1 MHNRCTVDYDI
12 YSFWILLIL
21 KSYARSQPARKDAT
35 SQNLLRQSFIAY
47 SGAREEEHGRE
58 RQRGRERE
66 RHRERGRE
74 RGREGEKET
83 KRRRDE
89 ETKREEAKRRRE
101 KRRRDEERECQ
112 NPVPFKENYPPPRTY
127 HSLIGCSPSTQL
139 SSRERQSTWRE
150 NCPCTCADYLLL
162 RTQLSAPSCNGKCE
176 CGSPHSLK
184 IVTSLAYSRLSQNLT
199 LLPPRILPRVELS
212 SLVHCIVQPLQL
224 FPFMILLPTVRKL
237 NYSRDDTLSC
247 NSSPAASSRLQGCIG
262 RNGTHPSHFI
272 STFAI
277 KHLSFDQEIDWAPFF
292 LLTA

>member
-1 MHNRCTVDYDI
+1 MQRDEE
-12 YSFWILLIL
+12 
-21 KSYARSQPARKDAT
+21 R
-35 SQNLLRQSFIAY
+35 
-47 SGAREEEHGRE
+47 GAES
-58 RQRGRERE
+58 RGREQR
-66 RHRERGRE
+66 
-74 RGREGEKET
+74 
-83 KRRRDE
+83 
-89 ETKREEAKRRRE
+89 KRRRE
-101 KRRRDEERECQ
+101 RDKERECQ
-112 NPVPFKENYPPPRTY
+112 NPVPFKENYPLPRTC
-127 HSLIGCSPSTQL
+127 HSLIGCSPSAQL

-212 SLVHCIVQPLQL
+212 SLVHCIVQPLKL

-247 NSSPAASSRLQGCIG
+247 NSSPAACSRLQGSIG

>member
-1 MHNRCTVDYDI
+1 MQRDEE
-12 YSFWILLIL
+12 
-21 KSYARSQPARKDAT
+21 R
-35 SQNLLRQSFIAY
+35 
-47 SGAREEEHGRE
+47 GAES
-58 RQRGRERE
+58 RGREQR
-66 RHRERGRE
+66 
-74 RGREGEKET
+74 
-83 KRRRDE
+83 
-89 ETKREEAKRRRE
+89 KRRRE
-101 KRRRDEERECQ
+101 RDKERECQ
-112 NPVPFKENYPPPRTY
+112 NPVPFKENYPLPRTC
-127 HSLIGCSPSTQL
+127 HSLIGCSPSAQL

-247 NSSPAASSRLQGCIG
+247 NSSPAACSRLQRCIG

-277 KHLSFDQEIDWAPFF
+277 KHLSFDQEID
-292 LLTA
+292 